1 MRTTNWASFHQTKHI
16 CWGSASLSHDSGAV
30 CVAAA
35 NHSSLNLGFRRMH
48 DCNTWTHLRSQDKLR
63 TFTADYA
70 ITTMNRDTTLCEN
83 GSIWG
88 GLAVHLCR
96 LVCLQVFFFARCFSA
111 QLRWTN
117 VFCPPDNNSSVSDC
131 SYNGS
136 SQWGRFRFQQLIS
149 CAWPFSSS
157 RLKMAFC

>member
-35 NHSSLNLGFRRMH
+35 NHSSLNPGFRRVH
-48 DCNTWTHLRSQDKLR
+48 DCNTWTHLRSQDKRR
-63 TFTADYA
+63 TCTADYA
-70 ITTMNRDTTLCEN
+70 ITTTNRDTTLCEN
-83 GSIWG
+83 G
-88 GLAVHLCR
+88 V
-96 LVCLQVFFFARCFSA
+96 FFARCFPA

-117 VFCPPDNNSSVSDC
+117 VFCPPDNNSSVFDC
-131 SYNGS
+131 SYDGS
-136 SQWGRFRFQQLIS
+136 SQRGRFRFQQLIS